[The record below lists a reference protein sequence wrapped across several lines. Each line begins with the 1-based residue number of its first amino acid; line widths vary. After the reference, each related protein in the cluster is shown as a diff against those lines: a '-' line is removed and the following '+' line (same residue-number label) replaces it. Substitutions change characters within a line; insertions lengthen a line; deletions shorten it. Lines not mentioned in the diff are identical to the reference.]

1 MVVGHVRVSAVVFI
15 IISFNDIITESV
27 LIGVT
32 ALHAKVNTAI
42 THIMC
47 HANDI
52 LIAHQRCH
60 TITANHRK
68 IYHRRVLH
76 HGADRFAFFIHYRN
90 ILRTG
95 SKFAFILSKITEI
108 LILRQKMQ
116 EEFYQKEMLQ
126 ELILE

>member
-1 MVVGHVRVSAVVFI
+1 MIVRHVRVSGVVFI
-15 IISFNDIITESV
+15 IISFNDVITESV

-76 HGADRFAFFIHYRN
+76 HGADRFAFFIHHLY

-95 SKFAFILSKITEI
+95 RKLTFILGKITKI
-108 LILRQKMQ
+108 LIIHAGINLSG
-116 EEFYQKEMLQ
+116 EGHWA
-126 ELILE
+126 